1 MSRVKE
7 IAFRT
12 ERDGPYRT
20 FVAEGYLD
28 TPDRPFLF
36 YLGGRTGRTWKD
48 ARPAMIDGRLT
59 AGFSEQEERTISRA
73 IWREDNRD

>member
-20 FVAEGYLD
+20 FIAEGYLD
-28 TPDRPFLF
+28 TADRPFTF
-36 YLGGRTGRTWKD
+36 YLGGRTGRTWKN
-48 ARPAMIDGRLT
+48 AYSID
-59 AGFSEQEERTISRA
+59 AGFSEKEERTISRA
-73 IWREDNRD
+73 IWKEDNRDD